1 MLVRTRL
8 AVCGVA
14 AALAI
19 PVMAQD
25 ATSTQAA
32 ACRALADTRTLSAAL
47 VGTLFGDMQSFERVQ
62 ASSAA
67 INQLAASGLAA
78 SDPVLHQLLTTVGRR
93 ADFLLQRR
101 EIVLHDVER
110 IHAISSA
117 SSDLLEQSELLA
129 SGLLMNAGTSAETGA
144 ALQAAMLSQRIGRSA
159 DRLLGWEGIS
169 AESMFLLGKDLQTLG
184 EILNG
189 FKNGDSSLRLRAQRL
204 PDIRRSVDKA
214 LAIQAMMQAASR
226 AILDS
231 LRDLAG
237 ARQAQVTLQS
247 EADQLGHMLAM
258 ACASSD
264 ASAPG
269 PWRAP
274 GSATPAPSAGQP

>member
-1 MLVRTRL
+1 
-8 AVCGVA
+8 
-14 AALAI
+14 
-19 PVMAQD
+19 
-25 ATSTQAA
+25 
-32 ACRALADTRTLSAAL
+32 
-47 VGTLFGDMQSFERVQ
+47 
-62 ASSAA
+62 
-67 INQLAASGLAA
+67 
-78 SDPVLHQLLTTVGRR
+78 
-93 ADFLLQRR
+93 
-101 EIVLHDVER
+101 
-110 IHAISSA
+110 
-117 SSDLLEQSELLA
+117 
-129 SGLLMNAGTSAETGA
+129 
-144 ALQAAMLSQRIGRSA
+144 MLSQRIGRSA

-247 EADQLGHMLAM
+247 EADQLGHAFAM
-258 ACASSD
+258 ACAGSD

-274 GSATPAPSAGQP
+274 GPATPAPSAGQP